1 MVDYAH
7 LLFLSVHLTLDAK
20 LLKIVFVLNAHK
32 NGFLTAKMFV
42 FQYLINARPLINLV
56 TV

>member
-32 NGFLTAKMFV
+32 TGFLTAKMFV
-42 FQYLINARPLINLV
+42 FQYLINARPLMNLV